1 MSMPEFTF
9 DPGPAERCV
18 LVCNGCTEAAA
29 GEPLIMPFTH
39 HDALR
44 DWQRAHEFATGH
56 QVWTTFSGWPDVA
69 QVRAML
75 GHISITTALREAVD
89 RHRRAEP

>member
-9 DPGPAERCV
+9 TPEPADRCI
-18 LVCNGCTEAAA
+18 LVCHGCTQEAG

-44 DWQRAHEFATGH
+44 DWQTAHERGTGH
-56 QVWTTFSGWPDVA
+56 QVWTTFSGWPA
-69 QVRAML
+69 ETQVRAML
-75 GHISITTALREAVD
+75 NHISITTALRDAVD
-89 RHRRAEP
+89 RQRRGAP